1 MTPVIR
7 ITSLNSGM
15 LPLRLH
21 HIRCKLHGHRE
32 SELCILAA
40 MNDMPELHKL
50 NEILL
55 REGRQAIDS
64 LEFKG
69 VLA

>member
-1 MTPVIR
+1 MV
-7 ITSLNSGM
+7 
-15 LPLRLH
+15 PLRLH